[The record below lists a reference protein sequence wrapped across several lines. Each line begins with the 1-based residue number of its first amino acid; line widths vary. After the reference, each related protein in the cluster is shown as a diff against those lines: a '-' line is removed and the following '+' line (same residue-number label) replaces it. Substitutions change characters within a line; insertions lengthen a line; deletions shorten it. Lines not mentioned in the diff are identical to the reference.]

1 MKINRTTLPNGLRL
15 VHCQLATT
23 RMVAINVLYR
33 VGSANETPDRTGFAH
48 LFEHLMFGGTVRY
61 PDYDAVLQQ
70 AQGENNAYTT
80 WDYTDYYVT
89 LPARNLAIGLDV
101 ELDRMAGLAFTPQS
115 LEVQRKVVMEE
126 FKQTH
131 LNQPYG
137 DLQHLLARLSFGTP
151 TGTPDDYRCEHPYSW
166 PTIGLELQ
174 HIADA
179 TMPQVK
185 DFFRRFYRP
194 DNAILC
200 VTGDMTWEEVLRG
213 SLANL
218 PDPTPG
224 PPQGEGVVT
233 AATPAVGKVYT
244 PSPWGGPGEGSA
256 PLPRRSTVY
265 RPVPQPLLLMAFY
278 LPPRSDADFPVCDM
292 LSDLLANGK
301 SSRFN
306 QHLVEQRQLFLSLDA
321 YVDGRLGTG
330 QLMIEGIPA
339 DGVPMAEAE
348 AAVWEELQ
356 AVQRELV
363 GDEELQK
370 LKNRF
375 ETTFE
380 LQISDY
386 QRLAEQLAY
395 YEMLG
400 DAHRLFDEVPSYQA
414 IDSERLR
421 TVARRIL
428 DPANACVLHYLC
440 SADS

>member
-174 HIADA
+174 HIANA

-200 VTGDMTWEEVLRG
+200 VTGDVTWEEVLG
-213 SLANL
+213 CLSLNVERRTLKDFTTETSRAKDFKL
-218 PDPTPG
+218 PNSNFKTRK
-224 PPQGEGVVT
+224 T
-233 AATPAVGKVYT
+233 
-244 PSPWGGPGEGSA
+244 
-256 PLPRRSTVY
+256 TVY

-339 DGVPMAEAE
+339 DGVTMAEAE

>member
-1 MKINRTTLPNGLRL
+1 
-15 VHCQLATT
+15 
-23 RMVAINVLYR
+23 
-33 VGSANETPDRTGFAH
+33 
-48 LFEHLMFGGTVRY
+48 
-61 PDYDAVLQQ
+61 
-70 AQGENNAYTT
+70 
-80 WDYTDYYVT
+80 
-89 LPARNLAIGLDV
+89 
-101 ELDRMAGLAFTPQS
+101 
-115 LEVQRKVVMEE
+115 
-126 FKQTH
+126 
-131 LNQPYG
+131 
-137 DLQHLLARLSFGTP
+137 
-151 TGTPDDYRCEHPYSW
+151 
-166 PTIGLELQ
+166 
-174 HIADA
+174 
-179 TMPQVK
+179 
-185 DFFRRFYRP
+185 
-194 DNAILC
+194 
-200 VTGDMTWEEVLRG
+200 
-213 SLANL
+213 
-218 PDPTPG
+218 
-224 PPQGEGVVT
+224 
-233 AATPAVGKVYT
+233 
-244 PSPWGGPGEGSA
+244 
-256 PLPRRSTVY
+256 
-265 RPVPQPLLLMAFY
+265 VPQPLLLMAFY

-339 DGVPMAEAE
+339 DGVTMAEAE

-428 DPANACVLHYLC
+428 APANACVLHYLC